1 MKEFIMV
8 MSMFLIVSS
17 ALWYM
22 FYVLLTDERRPRK
35 NEKGV
40 K

>member
-1 MKEFIMV
+1 MKDFIMV

-17 ALWYM
+17 AIWYT
-22 FYVLLTDERRPRK
+22 FFTLLTDERRPRK
-35 NEKGV
+35 GEKGA